1 MPLAGAGLLAYWW
14 ASGAEDG
21 AGDDGGR
28 ELTLV
33 DDRGADTSDPEMKA
47 DTSDP
52 ETKADTSD
60 PEMKADTSDPAVDAE
75 TSTDSQVSQAV
86 TVLDSRII
94 NELLS
99 GNGIPAVESPGDA
112 ISAGNSVSHADETAT
127 SREAE
132 PEVGTGF
139 KPEVSTSR
147 EAEAA
152 SKPEAEA
159 VSSGP
164 GPKPGRRISGKEGV
178 DRTADEQQ
186 GRDDDQH
193 ASGDR
198 DLRSLRSLDHQAF
211 KPETPSH
218 LIALS
223 NEYPFSL
230 SGEDLDFPSRLKQAE
245 ADAHVIELVQR
256 SLQARHE
263 GLVETTSRLRE
274 TLGSLEA
281 MQQELL
287 LAQSKVRDGLVFCF
301 RPGLHL
307 GLLCS
312 PTQPPL
318 GSDNLKQEHHQKQA
332 QEIRHERTITRERIK
347 RQEVLDSVRVQCDAL
362 TAALGAASER
372 YARARELTR
381 LSLSLRRIK
390 DGLLDGQES
399 SSLSHPSLSLSY
411 SPATAVDGGP
421 QEQDPLVTSA
431 LDSLQR
437 NLAGTK
443 PLAALRLQFEKDVKG
458 PATELAYIPEGRGS
472 MATALLSKIAAG
484 LRVDG
489 GNDEWDAIRR
499 RVDAGQLLEAAE
511 DLEKLVEGTAS
522 VRVVRDW
529 VNDVRSTCRA
539 LQAIDVLESYC
550 YLNV

>member
-33 DDRGADTSDPEMKA
+33 DDRGADTSGPAVEADTSDPEMKA

-52 ETKADTSD
+52 AVEADTSD
-60 PEMKADTSDPAVDAE
+60 PAVEADTSDPAVDAE

-193 ASGDR
+193 ASGDG
-198 DLRSLRSLDHQAF
+198 DLRSLRSLEHQAF
-211 KPETPSH
+211 KSETPSH

-245 ADAHVIELVQR
+245 ADAHVIELVRR

-263 GLVETTSRLRE
+263 GLVATTSRLRE

-287 LAQSKVRDGLVFCF
+287 LAQSKVRDGLVFRF

-318 GSDNLKQEHHQKQA
+318 GSDITSNKNTTKN
-332 QEIRHERTITRERIK
+332 RRKRSDTRE
-347 RQEVLDSVRVQCDAL
+347 
-362 TAALGAASER
+362 
-372 YARARELTR
+372 
-381 LSLSLRRIK
+381 LSQ
-390 DGLLDGQES
+390 G
-399 SSLSHPSLSLSY
+399 
-411 SPATAVDGGP
+411 
-421 QEQDPLVTSA
+421 SA
-431 LDSLQR
+431 LNGKRSWTPS
-437 NLAGTK
+437 GSS
-443 PLAALRLQFEKDVKG
+443 
-458 PATELAYIPEGRGS
+458 ATR
-472 MATALLSKIAAG
+472 
-484 LRVDG
+484 
-489 GNDEWDAIRR
+489 
-499 RVDAGQLLEAAE
+499 
-511 DLEKLVEGTAS
+511 
-522 VRVVRDW
+522 
-529 VNDVRSTCRA
+529 
-539 LQAIDVLESYC
+539 
-550 YLNV
+550 